1 MNFSLLNSQFL
12 NFPWWI
18 WGFVFPDFLLSV
30 LNCAIFLLP
39 LLKHNLY
46 WICLCQY
53 DYRTNQ
59 NQGNIKHQCFYLAWA
74 VQFFLMLISTLFF
87 FSSRETAVLL
97 QVMFRLSFVLNVPIL
112 FSTIGCKISTTSFL
126 MFIACVW
133 DVFAGFFFNFEITC

>member
-18 WGFVFPDFLLSV
+18 WGFVFLIFFCRSWIVWFFLL
-30 LNCAIFLLP
+30 L
-39 LLKHNLY
+39 LLKQNLY

-87 FSSRETAVLL
+87 SSSRETAVLL

-112 FSTIGCKISTTSFL
+112 FSTIGCKISTASFL
-126 MFIACVW
+126 MFIACVCN
-133 DVFAGFFFNFEITC
+133 DFRLVGFF